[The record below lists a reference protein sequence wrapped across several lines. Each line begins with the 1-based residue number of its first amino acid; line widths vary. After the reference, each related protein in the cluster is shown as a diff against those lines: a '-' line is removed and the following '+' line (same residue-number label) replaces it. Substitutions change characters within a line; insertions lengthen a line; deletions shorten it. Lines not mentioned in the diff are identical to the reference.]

1 MSSAAQKFQINSD
14 VLADPVQSVPR
25 VFTLS
30 EIMLAVVIGLSALIV
45 IAQLVGRHQQHQRR
59 ERLSTD
65 LQIFASELKK
75 YHRRSEIW
83 PPSTQGEAV
92 LPAGLEEILQTT
104 HWTHGSPFGGSYGWV
119 APSADSATGDGA
131 DRLNR
136 GAITLTAFVRGDP
149 LAITRDDLLKI
160 DRRLDDG
167 DLATGLFRTGF
178 NGWPIYFVE
187 D

>member
-65 LQIFASELKK
+65 L
-75 YHRRSEIW
+75 
-83 PPSTQGEAV
+83 
-92 LPAGLEEILQTT
+92 
-104 HWTHGSPFGGSYGWV
+104 
-119 APSADSATGDGA
+119 
-131 DRLNR
+131 
-136 GAITLTAFVRGDP
+136 
-149 LAITRDDLLKI
+149 
-160 DRRLDDG
+160 
-167 DLATGLFRTGF
+167 
-178 NGWPIYFVE
+178 
-187 D
+187 